1 MEAMASFNRNSFDA
15 GPDAELVEKA
25 RNGDRQAFDR
35 LVQIYSERIFAM
47 IYARV
52 RNAQDAQ
59 DITQEVFIRA
69 YKNMAKLHEAEK
81 FVPWL
86 FSIARN
92 RVTDFKRKK
101 RFLFFW
107 GGSNEVLPAAD
118 KVDEEAGGQTALDG
132 LLSREFWS
140 QVDVFAAKL
149 STGEKEV
156 FFLRFLDQ
164 LKIPEIAQVLNKSQS
179 TVKTLL
185 YRAVAKFESDRKL
198 VEYIRKEAS

>member
-1 MEAMASFNRNSFDA
+1 MASFKRNSFDA

-25 RNGDRQAFDR
+25 RRGDRSAFER

-52 RNAQDAQ
+52 RNVQDAQ
-59 DITQEVFIRA
+59 DLTQEVFIRA
-69 YKNMAKLHEAEK
+69 YKNMAKLQEAEK

-101 RFLFFW
+101 RFLFFL
-107 GGSNEVLPAAD
+107 GSPDDVLPE
-118 KVDEEAGGQTALDG
+118 VGRSDEEAGGQTALDG

-140 QVDVFAAKL
+140 HVDAFSAKL

-185 YRAVAKFESDRKL
+185 YRAVAKFESDRRL
-198 VEYIRKEAS
+198 SEYIRKEEVS